1 MELGLEII
9 KTRTNLYCIK
19 QRIKTAREQ
28 ILKTRPEA
36 TDYIKGAE
44 QSEQEILEAVSFFTR
59 LHEHAVSISRENTIL
74 ASRNIDLLERVK
86 ELEIEIQTQ
95 SF

>member
-9 KTRTNLYCIK
+9 KTRANLWSIQ

-36 TDYIKGAE
+36 TDYIQGAE
-44 QSEQEILEAVSFFTR
+44 KSEEELLEAISFFTR
-59 LHEHAVSISRENTIL
+59 LHEHAVAISRENTIL
-74 ASRNIDLLERVK
+74 ASRNIELARRVK
-86 ELEIEIQTQ
+86 ELEMDAKINA
-95 SF
+95 F

>member
-9 KTRTNLYCIK
+9 KTRANLWAIQ

-36 TDYIKGAE
+36 KDYIQGAE
-44 QSEQEILEAVSFFTR
+44 KSEQELLEAISFFSR
-59 LHEHAVSISRENTIL
+59 LHEHAVAISRENTIL
-74 ASRNIDLLERVK
+74 ASRNIDLLQRVK
-86 ELEIEIQTQ
+86 ELEIEIQT
-95 SF
+95 SNF

>member
-9 KTRTNLYCIK
+9 KTRANLWTIQ
-19 QRIKTAREQ
+19 QRIQTARKQ

-36 TDYIKGAE
+36 TDYIQGAE

-59 LHEHAVSISRENTIL
+59 LHEHTVSLSRENTIL
-74 ASRNIDLLERVK
+74 ASRNIDLLQRVK
-86 ELEIEIQTQ
+86 ELEMEIQT
-95 SF
+95 SNF